1 MVMSPDAMSFETIIQ
16 HKLEPEIFSV
26 RVLNQLME
34 VLDRKNLE
42 NYPIH
47 LKLDTGMHRLG
58 FMEDELDELLEI
70 LIDRKAV
77 RVQSVFSHLVASE
90 DPLHDEFTRYQID
103 LFVNLADKISHN
115 LKYPFL
121 RHIAN
126 TSGISRWPDS
136 RFDMVRLGIGLYG
149 IDSAYDTKSLLQTVT
164 SLKTSISQIK
174 SIPAGDT
181 IGYGREGKMPQGGKI
196 ATVKIGYADG
206 YCRGLGNGKGKMM
219 VRGKVVPTIGKIC
232 MDMCM
237 LDISGI
243 EAAEGDEVIV
253 FNDQIRVEDIARDLN
268 TIPYEILTGISQRVK
283 RIYYYE

>member
-1 MVMSPDAMSFETIIQ
+1 M
-16 HKLEPEIFSV
+16 
-26 RVLNQLME
+26 
-34 VLDRKNLE
+34 
-42 NYPIH
+42 
-47 LKLDTGMHRLG
+47 
-58 FMEDELDELLEI
+58 
-70 LIDRKAV
+70 
-77 RVQSVFSHLVASE
+77 
-90 DPLHDEFTRYQID
+90 
-103 LFVNLADKISHN
+103 N

-121 RHIAN
+121 RHISN

-149 IDSAYDTKSLLQTVT
+149 IDSAYESKSPLQTVT

-174 SIPAGDT
+174 NIPAGDT
-181 IGYGREGKMPQGGKI
+181 VGYSREGKMPQGGKI

-219 VRGKVVPTIGKIC
+219 VRGKIVSTIGKIC

-243 EAAEGDEVIV
+243 EAVEGDEVIV
-253 FNDQIRVEDIARDLN
+253 FNDQIRIEDIARDLD

>member
-1 MVMSPDAMSFETIIQ
+1 MSFETIIK

-58 FMEDELDELLEI
+58 FMEDQLDELIEI
-70 LIDRKAV
+70 LLDTKGV

-90 DPLHDEFTRYQID
+90 DPKHDEFTRCQID

-115 LKYPFL
+115 LRYPFL
-121 RHIAN
+121 RHISN

-149 IDSAYDTKSLLQTVT
+149 IDSAHEPKSPLQTVT

-174 SIPAGDT
+174 NIPAGDT
-181 IGYGREGKMPQGGKI
+181 IGYGREGKMPHGGKI

-219 VRGKVVPTIGKIC
+219 IRGKVVPTIGKIC

-243 EAAEGDEVIV
+243 EAVEGDEVLV
-253 FNDQIRVEDIARDLN
+253 FNDQIRVEDIASDLG
-268 TIPYEILTGISQRVK
+268 TIHYEILTGISQRVK